1 MISPPPAPAMSFSD
15 IPEDIQLNILSFLS
29 PTEISAF
36 ACTSRRFAALCG
48 AAAHESPLWLFMC
61 ERRWGFSTRLRS
73 WSSFAAAGRCAP
85 FARLYKALDRWED
98 LIGFWRRIGPGDLH
112 LFFFE
117 WGPSYIVGSGV
128 SPSTEAARDGYGIL
142 KVPFLWLGLS
152 SHGEPVSFL
161 HPGCRLDSVADLLA
175 SVSDSSI
182 SSSGFSDPD
191 LVPVTVSFMG
201 CNHFVLE
208 ENRGYL
214 PISRVESS
222 NWVQKEVL
230 RIEGTSPPDRLMSE
244 LYQHFANWT
253 SSIDDKAARRQRK
266 KEKEHFERRRR
277 RHAEHFVKICNCYP
291 TPERPLQ
298 GLWKVLASLSLLIY
312 TEKSIL
318 FRDIKCIIGIS
329 EDRVLEFYLVAYD
342 DIGGITCRRVGD
354 AWGQFLGYSTIFW
367 TSDTAFLESPFPREE
382 QDLYGSRE
390 HIRPVAS
397 NWRSIKSEVISRI
410 LHINSSCDLVIPSV
424 SDSSSDPR
432 NVDGRIWEYDDGTF
446 GFGFLRND
454 YIIDLKHVTLN
465 GSLLDTVELPSV
477 QTLATNK
484 SQSCDS

>member
-1 MISPPPAPAMSFSD
+1 MVSPPPAPAMSFSD

-29 PTEISAF
+29 PTDISAF
-36 ACTSRRFAALCG
+36 ACTSRRF
-48 AAAHESPLWLFMC
+48 AAHESPLWLFMC

-73 WSSFAAAGRCAP
+73 WSSFAAAGRRAP

-98 LIGFWRRIGPGDLH
+98 LIGFWRRIGPGDPH

-117 WGPSYIVGSGV
+117 WGPSYIVGSRV

-152 SHGEPVSFL
+152 SQGEPVSFL

-175 SVSDSSI
+175 SVSFSSI

-244 LYQHFANWT
+244 IYQHFANWT

-329 EDRVLEFYLVAYD
+329 EDRVLEFYLLAYD

-354 AWGQFLGYSTIFW
+354 AWGQFSGYSTIFW
-367 TSDTAFLESPFPREE
+367 ASDTAFLESPFPREE

-410 LHINSSCDLVIPSV
+410 LHINSSCDLVIPSI